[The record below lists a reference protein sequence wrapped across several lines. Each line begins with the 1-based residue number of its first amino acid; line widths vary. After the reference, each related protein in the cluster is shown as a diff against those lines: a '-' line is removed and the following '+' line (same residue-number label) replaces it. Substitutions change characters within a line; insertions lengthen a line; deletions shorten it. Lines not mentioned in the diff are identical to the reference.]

1 MIFDRGIAGK
11 LRILMTRREK
21 FALLGIALLTTVGA
35 MMEIV
40 GLGLLMP
47 LVALFTKP
55 ELLEQNRYLRL
66 LRGCGVFGSDR
77 SFLAAICVAVV
88 AV

>member
-1 MIFDRGIAGK
+1 MFLDRGVAGK

-35 MMEIV
+35 ALEIA

-55 ELLEQNRYLRL
+55 ELMEQSRFLRPL
-66 LRGCGVFGSDR
+66 GDSGLFRDHR
-77 SFLAAICVAVV
+77 DADHREKTPAVAK
-88 AV
+88 